1 MAQRSVKVRV
11 VSSLARAFD
20 VLPDPV
26 KVRLSGRPPIVL
38 DGQRLDAGV
47 QLMLATRRRMGE
59 PPPETLTLEQG
70 RAFTRYEAAVA
81 RGRVV
86 PVGAVRDLQ
95 VDGAVGPLRARHY
108 APDEPGGP
116 HPLLVFLHG
125 GGWVVG
131 DLDTHD
137 APCRALCRH
146 GGAHVL
152 AVDYALAPEHR
163 FPEAVDDA
171 LAAWRWAVEHAA
183 ELGADP
189 ARIGIAGDSA
199 GGNLATVV
207 AQTAARGE
215 APAPAVQLLV
225 SPVTDATTRRRP
237 HELFGEGFFLTSA
250 LMTWFPRHTFAEGLD
265 PADPRRSPLR

>member
-1 MAQRSVKVRV
+1 MERRSLRIRL
-11 VSSLARAFD
+11 SSAAARAAD
-20 VLPDPV
+20 ALPDPV
-26 KVRLSGRPPIVL
+26 KIRLSGRPAIVV
-38 DGQRLDAGV
+38 DGQRLDPGV
-47 QLMLATRRRMGE
+47 QVMLAARERLGVPAIDSLSVEGTRA
-59 PPPETLTLEQG
+59 L
-70 RAFTRYEAAVA
+70 TRYEAAVA

-95 VDGAVGPLRARHY
+95 VDGAFGPLRARHY
-108 APDEPGGP
+108 APAEPGGP

-189 ARIGIAGDSA
+189 ARIGISGDSA